1 MSRRRYG
8 GYRRYRG
15 GRSSYGGRRYRRR
28 SRRRYGR
35 SRARRAPSGGRSRR
49 GSGSDDFAGIVG
61 GLIGMPPEVLSA
73 LGAGCL
79 VVLGSLV
86 AVLLEVTLWI
96 VLVLGILM
104 FAVLTAVGMAAVV
117 RLATR
122 WRQADRTVE

>member
-28 SRRRYGR
+28 HYGR
-35 SRARRAPSGGRSRR
+35 SRARRASRSRLS
-49 GSGSDDFAGIVG
+49 SGSDDFAGIVG

-96 VLVLGILM
+96 VLLLGILM

-122 WRQADRTVE
+122 RRRADRTVE